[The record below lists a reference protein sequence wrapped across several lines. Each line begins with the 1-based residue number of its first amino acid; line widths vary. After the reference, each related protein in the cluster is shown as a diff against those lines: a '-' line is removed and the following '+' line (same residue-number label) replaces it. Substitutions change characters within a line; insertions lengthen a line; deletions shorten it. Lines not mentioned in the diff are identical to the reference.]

1 MSQQEPSFNNP
12 YAAPQASLETPVY
25 SESDFIPE
33 GRRVEAGHATQ
44 WISNGWEMF
53 KQAPGPWILLFIV
66 YMLVNM
72 ATAFVPF
79 VGSFIQY
86 LATPIL
92 VGGIYLGCQ
101 ALDEGDELTVS
112 HLFAGFN
119 DKLGQLAV
127 IGGIYL
133 GVMMLFGVAIV
144 IVMLLGLGTAGLSG
158 MLSGG
163 SETAILGAIGSMGGV
178 VIILVLLCFP
188 LLMIASMILYI
199 APALV
204 VLQNQSGIDA
214 MKSAWSGIMKNLGGI
229 FLYAVLSL
237 LIAILAVLP
246 CGLGFLV
253 AFPVLMSALYWAYRD
268 IFTLE

>member
-25 SESDFIPE
+25 SESNFTPE
-33 GRRVEAGHATQ
+33 GRRVAAGNATQ
-44 WISNGWEMF
+44 WISSGWEMF

-101 ALDEGDELTVS
+101 ALDEGDELTVG

-127 IGGIYL
+127 IGAIYL
-133 GVMMLFGVAIV
+133 GVIMLFGVIV
-144 IVMLLGLGTAGLSG
+144 FIVVLLGIGTAGASG
-158 MLSGG
+158 MFSG
-163 SETAILGAIGSMGGV
+163 SDTALLAALGSMGGV
-178 VIILVLLCFP
+178 IIVLVVVFLP
-188 LLMIASMILYI
+188 LLILLSMVLYI

-214 MKSAWSGIMKNLGGI
+214 IKSTWSGLMKNLGGLA
-229 FLYAVLSL
+229 LYVLL
-237 LIAILAVLP
+237 TILIAIVALIP

-253 AFPVLMSALYWAYRD
+253 AFPVMMAAMYWAYRD